1 MYTNSFF
8 FYGKT
13 AAYCMVDDKKQYFDN
28 SRCRHKVNS
37 SAGDGIIFLSVKF
50 LSMEFAILKDL

>member
-1 MYTNSFF
+1 
-8 FYGKT
+8 
-13 AAYCMVDDKKQYFDN
+13 MVDDKKQYFDN

-37 SAGDGIIFLSVKF
+37 SVGDGIIFLSVKF